1 MRFITKC
8 SEIYSLEFLFRMR
21 FDIITLFPEMF
32 SAIKEEG
39 VIARAIKKSIISIN
53 EWQLRDFSENKY
65 KNVDDKAYGGGAG
78 MVMQVKPIR
87 DCIKKIK
94 EQEPETKVI
103 YLSPQGEPLNQN
115 LVEKLSSF
123 ESLTLLCGRYEGV
136 DERIIENDVDL
147 EVSIGDYV
155 ISGGELAAMVLID
168 SVSRRLPNVLG
179 NKDSLSDS
187 FVDNLLDYPHYTRPE
202 SIDGDFVPEVLLSGN
217 QAKIDAWR
225 LEQAKNKTRQKRPDL
240 LSN

>member
-1 MRFITKC
+1 
-8 SEIYSLEFLFRMR
+8 MR

-136 DERIIENDVDL
+136 DERIIDNDVDF

-179 NKDSLSDS
+179 NKDSLNDS
-187 FVDNLLDYPHYTRPE
+187 FVNNLLDYPHYTRPE
-202 SIDGDFVPEVLLSGN
+202 SIDGDIVPEVLLSGN

-225 LEQAKNKTRQKRPDL
+225 LEQAKNKTKQKRPDL
-240 LSN
+240 LSS

>member
-1 MRFITKC
+1 
-8 SEIYSLEFLFRMR
+8 MR

-39 VIARAIKKSIISIN
+39 VIARAIKKSMISIN

-103 YLSPQGEPLNQN
+103 YLSPQGDPLNQN

-136 DERIIENDVDL
+136 DERIIKNDVDL

-179 NKDSLSDS
+179 NKDSLNDS
-187 FVDNLLDYPHYTRPE
+187 FVNNLLDYPHYTRPE
-202 SIDGDFVPEVLLSGN
+202 SIDGDIVPEVISP
-217 QAKIDAWR
+217 I
-225 LEQAKNKTRQKRPDL
+225 
-240 LSN
+240 

>member
-1 MRFITKC
+1 
-8 SEIYSLEFLFRMR
+8 MR

-39 VIARAIKKSIISIN
+39 VIARAIKKSIISIE

-103 YLSPQGEPLNQN
+103 YLSPQGDPLNQN

-136 DERIIENDVDL
+136 DERVIDNDVDF

-179 NKDSLSDS
+179 NKDSLNDS
-187 FVDNLLDYPHYTRPE
+187 FVNNLLDYPHYTRPE
-202 SIDGDFVPEVLLSGN
+202 SIDGDIVPEVLLSGN

-225 LEQAKNKTRQKRPDL
+225 LEQAKQKTRQKRPDL